1 MRNPTPFRLM
11 LLCLLFPVGHLY
23 GQKAKPLSALKQQAI
38 RDLDPQ
44 HDAYSKIARQIWDYA
59 EQGFKE
65 VKSSGLLQKTL
76 SDNGFAVQAGVAG
89 MPTAFVAS
97 YGSGTPVI
105 GILAEF
111 DALAG
116 MAQQALPER
125 KAIAGQEAGH
135 ACGHHLL
142 GTGAVAAGI
151 ELKKLIASNKL
162 KGTVKVFGCPAEE
175 VGRLAGSGNGKVFM
189 VREGVLRMLTPSC
202 TGTRIPPTT
211 PR

>member
-1 MRNPTPFRLM
+1 MRSPTPFGLL
-11 LLCLLFPVGHLY
+11 LLCLLIQVGHLY
-23 GQKAKPLSALKQQAI
+23 GQKARPLSALKQQAI

-44 HDAYSKIARQIWDYA
+44 HEAYRQIARQIWDYA
-59 EQGFKE
+59 EPGFKE
-65 VKSSGLLQKTL
+65 VKSSELLQKTL
-76 SDNGFAVQAGVAG
+76 ADNGFAVQAGVAG

-116 MAQQALPER
+116 LAQE
-125 KAIAGQEAGH
+125 AIAGQEAGH

-189 VREGVLRMLTPSC
+189 VREGVFKDVDAAA
-202 TGTRIPPTT
+202 G
-211 PR
+211 